1 MDEISYR
8 QAGFTRNH
16 KSKRINWRNKAITR
30 LQDDLGMTKQ
40 ESVTY
45 FNNLYR
51 KALKTTQGHQTNLNT
66 TKELYAS
73 MFYQTALTFQIDSN
87 QKVTLNP
94 IIANNYSKNVAQGIA
109 LSRMEHFFDKY
120 KDDKA
125 LQNIKNEYLQGTI
138 SRLEFNEK
146 IKNWKST
153 SQRYLISGSY

>member
-1 MDEISYR
+1 M
-8 QAGFTRNH
+8 
-16 KSKRINWRNKAITR
+16 KKRINWRSKAISR
-30 LQDDLGMTKQ
+30 LQDDLGMSKEQ
-40 ESVTY
+40 SVTY

-73 MFYQTALTFQIDSN
+73 MFYRSALTFQIDRN

-94 IIANNYSKNVAQGIA
+94 IIANKYSNNVAQGITLA
-109 LSRMEHFFDKY
+109 RMENFFDKY
-120 KDDKA
+120 KDDNQ
-125 LQNIKNEYLQGTI
+125 LQSIKNQYLQGSI